1 MSISACV
8 FTVWIAVNE
17 LHCHIH
23 LRVSC
28 LYLITNILLLQ
39 FLTAAPSM
47 PPEDLIV
54 EATTSESISLSWSP
68 PDVQSQNGI
77 ITGYLINVTAIETGE
92 TFQVS
97 SATTNL
103 VIQSLRPFTMYICVI
118 AAETSA
124 GTGPFSISLSVQTS
138 ESGTLHCLRQS
149 KLPPKHP
156 GCCKALSE

>member
-1 MSISACV
+1 
-8 FTVWIAVNE
+8 
-17 LHCHIH
+17 
-23 LRVSC
+23 
-28 LYLITNILLLQ
+28 
-39 FLTAAPSM
+39 M
-47 PPEDLIV
+47 PPEDIIV
-54 EATTSESISLSWSP
+54 EATTSETISLSWSP

-77 ITGYLINVTAIETGE
+77 ITGYLINVTAIGTRE

-124 GTGPFSISLSVQTS
+124 GTGPFTISLSVQTS
-138 ESGTLHCLRQS
+138 ESGTLYCLRQL

-156 GCCKALSE
+156 G